1 LCPALTSAKRERRVR
16 CERASIVYHMREEH
30 EREGVPKEPGIIK
43 VDEKALARARNTAY
57 RLLTYRAR
65 SRKEL
70 EEKLKDREFGAEI
83 IESVVADLT
92 RLGYVNDREFARQW
106 AAGRV
111 RMRGFGGR
119 RIEQELRNK
128 GISRDVIQQT
138 LSEVF
143 EGAPEADIAQQE
155 AEKKLRS
162 LTRFAPE
169 VRRRRLAGH
178 LERRGFPS
186 ETIYAVLRR
195 VGAK

>member
-1 LCPALTSAKRERRVR
+1 MRNSELEEKELTK
-16 CERASIVYHMREEH
+16 
-30 EREGVPKEPGIIK
+30 
-43 VDEKALARARNTAY
+43 ARNTAY

-70 EEKLKDREFGAEI
+70 EEKLKDREFSDAV
-83 IESVVADLT
+83 IEAVVADLV

-106 AAGRV
+106 TAGRI
-111 RMRGFGGR
+111 RLRCFGRR

-128 GISRDVIQQT
+128 GISRDVIQET

-143 EGAPEADIAQQE
+143 EDVPEVDIAQQE

-162 LTRFAPE
+162 LARFAPE

-186 ETIYAVLRR
+186 ETIYDVLRR
-195 VGAK
+195 VGTR

>member
-1 LCPALTSAKRERRVR
+1 MSRCGVR
-16 CERASIVYHMREEH
+16 NSESD
-30 EREGVPKEPGIIK
+30 ERE
-43 VDEKALARARNTAY
+43 LTRARNTAY
-57 RLLTYRAR
+57 RLLTYRPR
-65 SRKEL
+65 SRIEL
-70 EEKLKDREFGAEI
+70 EAKLRDRQFGDDVIKA
-83 IESVVADLT
+83 VVADLT

-106 AAGRV
+106 AAGRI

-128 GISRDVIQQT
+128 GISRDVIQET
-138 LSEVF
+138 LHEVF
-143 EGAPEADIAQQE
+143 EDASEADIAQQE

-186 ETIYAVLRR
+186 ETIYNVLRR
-195 VGAK
+195 VGAM

>member
-1 LCPALTSAKRERRVR
+1 MRNSDCTLHSRCAHPVFAASTQGTGAGLNTRCKRDSEL
-16 CERASIVYHMREEH
+16 E
-30 EREGVPKEPGIIK
+30 
-43 VDEKALARARNTAY
+43 EKALTKARNTAY

-70 EEKLKDREFGAEI
+70 EEKLKDREFGNAI
-83 IESVVADLT
+83 IEAVVADLT

-106 AAGRV
+106 AAGRI
-111 RMRGFGGR
+111 RLRGFGGR

-128 GISRDVIQQT
+128 GISRDVIRET
-138 LSEVF
+138 LTEVF
-143 EGAPEADIAQQE
+143 EDAPEADIAQQE

-162 LTRFAPE
+162 LSRFAPE

-186 ETIYAVLRR
+186 ETIYDVLRR
-195 VGAK
+195 VGAR

>member
-1 LCPALTSAKRERRVR
+1 MRTPCIRDKRSRHTGCRIVNAGCRRKSELEEALTK
-16 CERASIVYHMREEH
+16 
-30 EREGVPKEPGIIK
+30 
-43 VDEKALARARNTAY
+43 ARNTAY

-70 EEKLKDREFGAEI
+70 EEKLRGKEFGCAV
-83 IESVVADLT
+83 IEAVVADLA

-106 AAGRV
+106 AAGRI
-111 RMRGFGGR
+111 RLHGFGGR

-128 GISRDVIQQT
+128 GISRDVIQET
-138 LSEVF
+138 LREIF
-143 EGAPEADIAQQE
+143 EDAPEADIAQQA

-169 VRRRRLAGH
+169 VRRRRLAGY

-186 ETIYAVLRR
+186 ETIYDVLRR
-195 VGAK
+195 VGAR

>member
-1 LCPALTSAKRERRVR
+1 
-16 CERASIVYHMREEH
+16 MRNSEIE
-30 EREGVPKEPGIIK
+30 
-43 VDEKALARARNTAY
+43 EKALTKARNTAY

-70 EEKLKDREFGAEI
+70 EDKLRDREFGDAV
-83 IESVVADLT
+83 IEAVVADLT
-92 RLGYVNDREFARQW
+92 RLEYVNDREFARQW
-106 AAGRV
+106 AAGRI
-111 RMRGFGGR
+111 RLRGFGRR

-128 GISRDVIQQT
+128 GISRDVIQET

-143 EGAPEADIAQQE
+143 EDVPEAVIAQQE

-162 LTRFAPE
+162 LTRLTPE

-186 ETIYAVLRR
+186 ETIYGVLRR
-195 VGAK
+195 VSAV